1 MKKPDKRETVNLF
14 FSAFLILAFIV
25 CAHFF
30 TQFTANLEVTLAT
43 VINIA
48 IYVVFGLLVFYATR
62 VGDGK
67 PVKRFSVVT
76 LLVMVL
82 PALYIIVASVAKFM
96 PLNSFFAGTAGS
108 VSIITALAG
117 VALGYGIP
125 YTFVSGFELEPET
138 AAEPAEVLEGGVE
151 ADVLAAAEEKA
162 EEAKEEAAATAEEAK
177 DEAAEAAEA
186 AGEVKDEAAEAAEA
200 AGEVKDETEKAA
212 EAAGEVKDETEKA
225 AEAAEEV
232 KETAEEAKEEAAE

>member
-1 MKKPDKRETVNLF
+1 MNKLEVLILKKPDKRETINLF

-30 TQFTANLEVTLAT
+30 TQFTANLDATFAT
-43 VINIA
+43 VVNML

-82 PALYIIVASVAKFM
+82 PALYILIASVAKFM
-96 PLNSFFAGTAGS
+96 PLNNIFAGTAGS
-108 VSIITALAG
+108 VSVITALAA

-125 YTFVSGFELEPET
+125 YTFVSGFETAPED
-138 AAEPAEVLEGGVE
+138 AKEAPEVLEGGVE
-151 ADVLAAAEEKA
+151 ADVLDAAEEKPA
-162 EEAKEEAAATAEEAK
+162 E
-177 DEAAEAAEA
+177 DA
-186 AGEVKDEAAEAAEA
+186 AG
-200 AGEVKDETEKAA
+200 
-212 EAAGEVKDETEKA
+212 
-225 AEAAEEV
+225 EV
-232 KETAEEAKEEAAE
+232 KETAEDAAGEVKETAEDAADEVKEAAEDAKDAAEESAE